1 MLHLKICG
9 LGITLSPFR
18 DSVHCTLIGTSPQS
32 NHGQN
37 RLEAGFQSLLGSSF
51 LFFAYVPG
59 VPTGSLGYILKPSF
73 LVTTK
78 LHFFQHQRTAKI
90 STLLHSNFL
99 LDLLPF
105 LSCAAEI
112 ANVLGV
118 KQCQGVLFAL
128 FFSLRS

>member
-9 LGITLSPFR
+9 LGIMLSPFR

-37 RLEAGFQSLLGSSF
+37 RLEAGFQSLLDSSF

-59 VPTGSLGYILKPSF
+59 VPTDSLGYILKPSF
-73 LVTTK
+73 LVTTE
-78 LHFFQHQRTAKI
+78 LHFFQHQRTAKS

-99 LDLLPF
+99 LDSLPF
-105 LSCAAEI
+105 LSCADEI
-112 ANVLGV
+112 AKVL
-118 KQCQGVLFAL
+118 
-128 FFSLRS
+128 